1 MYGNTSS
8 PLNYK
13 SKGTVLNEKTRLYL
27 GHASETRSFTIIRSD
42 ILKV

>member
-27 GHASETRSFTIIRSD
+27 GRAPETRSFTIIRSD